1 MDRELMKNLQLL
13 DFMGVEFQACRNID
27 RLVNTDMAYFRLK
40 KLGEK
45 ANDTFK
51 RIFRE

>member
-13 DFMGVEFQACRNID
+13 DFMGVEFLACRNTD
-27 RLVNTDMAYFRLK
+27 RLVNVDMVYFRLK
-40 KLGEK
+40 KIGES
-45 ANDTFK
+45 ANETFK